1 MSLHRLVGLGALLLF
16 AVGAH
21 AFPNGKSAFDFDDGR
36 GHKINVLVYQP
47 TKYDKNSPI
56 QFVMHGMSRNAVQSR
71 ENWIA
76 LAEREQV
83 LIVAPHFDGKQFKRT
98 DDYTLGAIRDGQRTL
113 DSLTAI
119 EKLFDQIRRNTGSN
133 RTDYRI
139 FGHSAGAQFV
149 QRLILL
155 RPESRAE
162 WAIAANA
169 GRYTWPEWRAE
180 KRAVALPNGLL
191 NVEDAE
197 SKLKTAL
204 EKNLIIMVGEADNDS
219 NHPQLTHGKE
229 IDRQGLERFSRGQNF
244 FKASVDAASEMKVI
258 SRWTIK
264 SVPGVGHDNAAMAQA
279 AIKLMYRSDLK
290 S

>member
-47 TKYDKNSPI
+47 TKYDKKSPI

-98 DDYTLGAIRDGQRTL
+98 DDYALGAIRDGQRTL
-113 DSLTAI
+113 DSLIAI
-119 EKLFDQIRRNTGSN
+119 EKLFDQIRKNTGSV
-133 RTDYRI
+133 RADYRI

-149 QRLILL
+149 HRLILL
-155 RPESRAE
+155 VPESRAE

-180 KRAVALPNGLL
+180 KRAFALPNGLS
-191 NVEDAE
+191 NVEDAKG
-197 SKLKTAL
+197 KLKTAL
-204 EKNLIIMVGEADNDS
+204 GKNLIIMVGEADNDS
-219 NHPQLTHGKE
+219 HHPQLRHGKE
-229 IDRQGLERFSRGQNF
+229 IDQQGQERYSRGQNF
-244 FKASVDAASEMKVI
+244 LKAGMTAAAEMKVTL
-258 SRWTIK
+258 RWTLK
-264 SVPGVGHDNAAMAQA
+264 PVPGVGHDNAAMAQA
-279 AIKLMYRSDLK
+279 AIKLMYPTDLK